1 MQPQGGDSHAE
12 EGARHMKEY
21 AKGFYSSKAWQNTR
35 EAYKRSKGGLCE
47 ICWSKG
53 IVNPAEIVHHIKPI
67 TPNNI
72 NDPRITLSFD
82 NLQCVCRECHAH
94 IHDRRE
100 RRFKLDE
107 LGRVTILE

>member
-1 MQPQGGDSHAE
+1 
-12 EGARHMKEY
+12 MKEF
-21 AKGFYSSKAWQNTR
+21 AKAFYSSDAWQKAR
-35 EAYKRSKGGLCE
+35 DAYKRSKGGLCE

-53 IVNPAEIVHHIKPI
+53 IVNPAEIVHHKIHLS
-67 TPNNI
+67 PNNI
-72 NDPRITLSFD
+72 NDPNITLSFD

-107 LGRVTILE
+107 LGRVIFIDQ